1 MLLPLEEEEVKM
13 LVGKMAEGKPMIL
26 ALFVYHCHRPQL
38 GMAMAAWLLREKQ
51 ISMELVTM
59 PKKKDTTTT
68 KTLTLEVMCF
78 SRLMLL

>member
-1 MLLPLEEEEVKM
+1 MLLPLEEEEEEVKM
-13 LVGKMAEGKPMIL
+13 LAGKMAEGKPMIL
-26 ALFVYHCHRPQL
+26 APFVYHCHRPQL

-51 ISMELVTM
+51 MELVTM
-59 PKKKDTTTT
+59 PKKKKTTT